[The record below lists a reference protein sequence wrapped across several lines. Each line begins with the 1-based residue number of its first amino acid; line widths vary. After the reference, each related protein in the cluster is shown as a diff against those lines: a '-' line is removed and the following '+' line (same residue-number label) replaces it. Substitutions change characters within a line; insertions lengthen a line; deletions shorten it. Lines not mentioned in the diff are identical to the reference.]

1 MSYNKDPKFWDLK
14 LSLYSLEFSLSVVT
28 FFKSTLILLTKPFE
42 FIRGTELYFNIGDG
56 ISDRAKVLVASD
68 IEGVISKDWKW
79 PLDVVLRI
87 LRLGDNANIVLSINS
102 KGLLQIIVDSGI
114 GAYTY
119 LLPAKN

>member
-1 MSYNKDPKFWDLK
+1 MWDLPLK
-14 LSLYSLEFSLSVVT
+14 QLFTSNYDRESLTREYIIHT
-28 FFKSTLILLTKPFE
+28 
-42 FIRGTELYFNIGDG
+42 N
-56 ISDRAKVLVASD
+56 
-68 IEGVISKDWKW
+68 
-79 PLDVVLRI
+79 